1 MAQKRRFLTLR
12 ISSAS
17 SSFQSSARP
26 LARLADTD
34 DATMRTEWET
44 SGRTLSERNE
54 TKRNETKRNELS
66 AHTHTHID
74 AHTTD
79 GWTDAYRPLGADWL
93 EPGATFVRCRR
104 TIFVP
109 SAKPPPVAFIQSPII
124 PPPKHRRGAGAGGG
138 GGGIGRRRRRG
149 RRRRSRDGSIGT
161 FERVS

>member
-1 MAQKRRFLTLR
+1 VGDV
-12 ISSAS
+12 
-17 SSFQSSARP
+17 RP
-26 LARLADTD
+26 YTV
-34 DATMRTEWET
+34 RTK
-44 SGRTLSERNE
+44 RNE
-54 TKRNETKRNELS
+54 TKRNETKRNETNCQ
-66 AHTHTHID
+66 HTHTHID